1 MCPGRMP
8 ELPEVEIA
16 RRNLVRWFQGHRV
29 VRAEA
34 DATRIF
40 RGAELPH
47 FARLTGRV
55 EAVERKGKYL
65 LLTLEGGHGLMAHL
79 GMTGKFVR
87 RKEGEAVPYSRA
99 RFHLEDG
106 HVVHFSDPR
115 LFGRM
120 EPVPARGLWELPAV
134 KALGRDPLTDGLTG
148 PQLQEA
154 VGGSKQDL
162 KVALMDQ
169 GRIAGLGNIHAA
181 EALFRAGVHPARAP
195 ASLTPEE
202 WTRLAKAIHAAF
214 DFGLTEQEGED
225 IVYLEERGSVN
236 RFRVYGRA
244 KGPCSKCG
252 TTVESF
258 TQGGRT
264 THFCP
269 ACQPLPKVTVAP
281 RKTVKGLQKAV
292 EGAKPRSRRR

>member
-1 MCPGRMP
+1 MP

-16 RRNLVRWFQGHRV
+16 RRNLERWFKGHRI
-29 VRAEA
+29 VRSEA
-34 DATRIF
+34 DATRVF

-47 FARLTGRV
+47 FTRLTGRV
-55 EAVERKGKYL
+55 TALERKGKYL

-87 RKEGEAVPYSRA
+87 RKEGEPVPHSRA
-99 RFHLEDG
+99 RFHLDDG

-120 EPVPARGLWELPAV
+120 EPVPAKALWELPSV
-134 KALGRDPLTDGLTG
+134 KALGRDPLTEGLTG

-154 VGGSKQDL
+154 VGDSKQDL

-169 GRIAGLGNIHAA
+169 GRVAGLGNIHAA
-181 EALFRAGVHPARAP
+181 EALFRAGLHPARKP
-195 ASLTPEE
+195 GTLSPDD
-202 WTRLAKAIHAAF
+202 WKHLAKAIHAAF
-214 DFGLTEQEGED
+214 DFAFKEQEGED
-225 IVYLEERGSVN
+225 ITYLEEAGSVN

-244 KGPCSKCG
+244 EGPCSKCG
-252 TTVESF
+252 TTVEAF

-269 ACQPLPKVTVAP
+269 KCQPLSTVAVRASRKGTAAP
-281 RKTVKGLQKAV
+281 RGPSPAV
-292 EGAKPRSRRR
+292 SGPKPRSRRR

>member
-1 MCPGRMP
+1 MP

-16 RRNLVRWFQGHRV
+16 RRNLERWFKGRRI
-29 VRAEA
+29 VRAQA
-34 DATRIF
+34 DATRVF
-40 RGAELPH
+40 RGAEA
-47 FARLTGRV
+47 ARFQKLSGPVRLL
-55 EAVERKGKYL
+55 ERKGKYL
-65 LLTLEGGHGLMAHL
+65 LITLEGGQGLMAHL

-87 RKEGEAVPYSRA
+87 RKEGESVPHSRA
-99 RFHLEDG
+99 RFHLDDG

-120 EPVPARGLWELPAV
+120 EPVPAESLWALPSV
-134 KALGRDPLTDGLTG
+134 KALGRDPLNEGLTG

-154 VGGSKQDL
+154 VGETRQDL

-169 GRIAGLGNIHAA
+169 GRVAGLGNIHAA
-181 EALFRAGVHPARAP
+181 EALFRAGLHPALKP
-195 ASLTPEE
+195 STLTPDD
-202 WTRLAKAIHAAF
+202 WKRLARGVHAAF
-214 DFGLTEQEGED
+214 DFAFKEQEGED
-225 IVYLEERGSVN
+225 ITYLEEPGSVN
-236 RFRVYGRA
+236 RFLVYGRA

-269 ACQPLPKVTVAP
+269 KCQPVPGVSAGP
-281 RKTVKGLQKAV
+281 ARKGRAV
-292 EGAKPRSRRR
+292 ISPKPRSRRR

>member
-1 MCPGRMP
+1 M
-8 ELPEVEIA
+8 EIA

-40 RGAELPH
+40 RGAELAH
-47 FARLTGRV
+47 FTRLTGRV

-87 RKEGEAVPYSRA
+87 REQGEAVPYSRA

-106 HVVHFSDPR
+106 HVVHFCDPR

-181 EALFRAGVHPARAP
+181 EALFRAGVHPARSP

-202 WTRLAKAIHAAF
+202 WKRLAKAIHAAF
-214 DFGLTEQEGED
+214 DFGLMELGEQEGED

-269 ACQPLPKVTVAP
+269 VCQPLPKVTVGP

-292 EGAKPRSRRR
+292 QGAKPRSRRR

>member
-1 MCPGRMP
+1 MP

-16 RRNLVRWFQGHRV
+16 RRNLVRWFQGRRV

-34 DATRIF
+34 DDTRIF

-87 RKEGEAVPYSRA
+87 RQEGEAVPYSRA
-99 RFHLEDG
+99 RFHLDDG

-120 EPVPARGLWELPAV
+120 EPAPARGLWELPAV
-134 KALGRDPLTDGLTG
+134 KALGRDPLTEGLTG

-169 GRIAGLGNIHAA
+169 GRVAGLGNIHAA
-181 EALFRAGVHPARAP
+181 EALFRAGVHPARSP
-195 ASLTPEE
+195 ASLTPDE
-202 WTRLAKAIHAAF
+202 WMRLAKAIHAAF
-214 DFGLTEQEGED
+214 DFGLKEQEGED

-244 KGPCSKCG
+244 QGPCSKCG

-269 ACQPLPKVTVAP
+269 SCQPLPKVTAAA

>member
-1 MCPGRMP
+1 MP

-16 RRNLVRWFQGHRV
+16 RRNLERWFKGRRV

-34 DATRIF
+34 DATRVF
-40 RGAELPH
+40 RGAEL
-47 FARLTGRV
+47 ARFQKLTGRV
-55 EAVERKGKYL
+55 KALERKGKYL
-65 LLTLEGGHGLMAHL
+65 LITLEGGHGLMAHL

-87 RKEGEAVPYSRA
+87 RKDGEFVPHSRA
-99 RFHLEDG
+99 RFHLDDG

-120 EPVPARGLWELPAV
+120 EPVPAEGLWELPAV
-134 KALGRDPLTDGLTG
+134 KALGRDPLNEGLTG

-154 VGGSKQDL
+154 VGDSKQDL

-169 GRIAGLGNIHAA
+169 GRVAGLGNIHAA
-181 EALFRAGVHPARAP
+181 EALFRAGLHPALKP
-195 ASLTPEE
+195 ATLTPDD
-202 WTRLAKAIHAAF
+202 WKRLARGIHAAF
-214 DFGLTEQEGED
+214 DFAFQEQEGED
-225 IVYLEERGSVN
+225 ITYLEEPGSVN

-269 ACQPLPKVTVAP
+269 KCQPAP
-281 RKTVKGLQKAV
+281 GVGSRTAGKGRAV
-292 EGAKPRSRRR
+292 ISPKPRSRRR